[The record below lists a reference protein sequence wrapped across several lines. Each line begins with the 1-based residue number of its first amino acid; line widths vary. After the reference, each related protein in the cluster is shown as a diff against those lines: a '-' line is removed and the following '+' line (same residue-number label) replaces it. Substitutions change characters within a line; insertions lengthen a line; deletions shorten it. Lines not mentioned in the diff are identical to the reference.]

1 MSVSSGLPWPGPAR
15 RKDGAKPGA
24 RKERIPRSAP
34 SGQKGERGSFSGN
47 LEAMKILDI
56 LDKRLIVP
64 EIASKTKEGV
74 LRELVH
80 VLAQVEKQVNEDR
93 MTEILLERESLGST
107 GIGDGVAIPHGKSRE
122 VKKIL
127 ASFGRSLPGMDFQSL
142 DGKPT
147 HLFFL
152 LIAPENS
159 AGMHLKALAQIS
171 RLMKDQAFRKR
182 LMDAHSAEEIYSFFS
197 EGEERI

>member
-1 MSVSSGLPWPGPAR
+1 MNHSSGLQGRNREQERTVQNRGPGREGP
-15 RKDGAKPGA
+15 KGLSFGAEG
-24 RKERIPRSAP
+24 
-34 SGQKGERGSFSGN
+34 GEDSFTGN
-47 LEAMKILDI
+47 LETMKILDI

-80 VLAQVEKQVNEDR
+80 VLTQVEGEVDEDR

-107 GIGDGVAIPHGKSRE
+107 GIGEGVAIPHGKSKE

-171 RLMKDQAFRKR
+171 RLMKDQTFRKR
-182 LMDAHSAEEIYSFFS
+182 LMDARSAEEIYSLFA
-197 EGEERI
+197 EGEKKV